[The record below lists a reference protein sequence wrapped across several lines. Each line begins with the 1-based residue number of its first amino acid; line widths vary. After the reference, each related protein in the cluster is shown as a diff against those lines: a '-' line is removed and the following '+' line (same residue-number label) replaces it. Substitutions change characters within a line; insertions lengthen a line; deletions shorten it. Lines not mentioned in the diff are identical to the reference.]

1 MNGHE
6 SPGLENSR
14 RELVSQK
21 KNSSE
26 RVVLWREDRAET
38 YVTGEQACCPDPVP
52 SPLSLQGP
60 SEASSTDFILMR
72 PKGNDK
78 STKYT
83 EQTLKLQIRP
93 LPLPPPPQKDK
104 GLTGARRISRRGASG
119 TTKGKSLLAY
129 QAWGGGVIKDR
140 VDAYGCPC
148 GSQAQASS
156 SWKLFLEEKQQGHP

>member
-6 SPGLENSR
+6 SPGLEKSR
-14 RELVSQK
+14 LELVSQQK
-21 KNSSE
+21 TARSGSCFGGK
-26 RVVLWREDRAET
+26 T
-38 YVTGEQACCPDPVP
+38 EQRPMRQGSRHAAPDPVP

-83 EQTLKLQIRP
+83 EQTLKLQIYP
-93 LPLPPPPQKDK
+93 LPLPPPPRKEK
-104 GLTGARRISRRGASG
+104 GLTGARRISHRGASG

-129 QAWGGGVIKDR
+129 QAWGGGVIKDSD
-140 VDAYGCPC
+140 DA
-148 GSQAQASS
+148 
-156 SWKLFLEEKQQGHP
+156 